1 MKRAQGENKI
11 VTLEQF
17 ASRRLS
23 MRAAGER
30 LVFTNGCFD
39 ILHPG
44 HVHYLRRARSLGDR
58 LLVAV
63 NADETVK
70 SLKGSSR
77 PVVPLGERMELLAAL
92 EFIDFVASFS
102 EPTPL
107 QIITAVMPDVLVKG
121 GDWTPDNIVGRDV
134 VVENGGTVLS
144 LPFTEGYSTSDIIQR
159 IVERLGDAHSE
170 TPE

>member
-1 MKRAQGENKI
+1 MRLARSDKV
-11 VTLEQF
+11 VTREQF
-17 ASRRLS
+17 VSRRQS
-23 MRAAGER
+23 MREAGER

-63 NADETVK
+63 NADETV
-70 SLKGSSR
+70 SRLKGPSR
-77 PVVPLGERMELLAAL
+77 PIVPLEERMELLAAL
-92 EFIDFVASFS
+92 EFIDFVVGFS

-107 QIITAVMPDVLVKG
+107 EIVTAVLPDVLVKG

-134 VVENGGTVLS
+134 VEGNGGRVLS
-144 LPFTEGYSTSDIIQR
+144 LPFTEGYSTSAIVQR
-159 IVERLGDAHSE
+159 IVERLGDARSDTGE
-170 TPE
+170 